1 LTLIWYF
8 TVGLCL
14 AEQMLPLGQQIPTTE
29 DDWIVDAVAV
39 GDGRLLTLED

>member
-1 LTLIWYF
+1 MLSSA
-8 TVGLCL
+8 VGLCL
-14 AEQMLPLGQQIPTTE
+14 AEQMLPPGQEIPTMY